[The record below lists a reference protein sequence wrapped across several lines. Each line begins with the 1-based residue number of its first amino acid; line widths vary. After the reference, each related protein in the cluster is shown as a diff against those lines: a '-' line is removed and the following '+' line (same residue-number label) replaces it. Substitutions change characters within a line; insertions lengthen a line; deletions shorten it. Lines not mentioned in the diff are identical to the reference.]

1 MELNPIGKFFIEG
14 GNFWIFKVGIPLLI
28 VLVAILYTMH
38 FPKVQYSSEKILKN
52 IMYYFYT
59 NRIMEFTKHYY
70 NEINIKEKSRED
82 GIMSLEW
89 VVATAATLIA
99 VVAGL
104 YTIFNNAD
112 KRKRTIQSDGECIAK
127 QTADILYIKDRVDD
141 ILLDNKDKKQTEGL
155 KATRHV

>member
-1 MELNPIGKFFIEG
+1 
-14 GNFWIFKVGIPLLI
+14 
-28 VLVAILYTMH
+28 
-38 FPKVQYSSEKILKN
+38 
-52 IMYYFYT
+52 
-59 NRIMEFTKHYY
+59 MEFTKHYY

-127 QTADILYIKDRVDD
+127 QTSATSENNAIVVCVVRTTPPYYVGKIEETTGRYDYLIGHFEYSIHGIR
-141 ILLDNKDKKQTEGL
+141 LLTDKTVQL
-155 KATRHV
+155 

>member
-1 MELNPIGKFFIEG
+1 
-14 GNFWIFKVGIPLLI
+14 
-28 VLVAILYTMH
+28 
-38 FPKVQYSSEKILKN
+38 
-52 IMYYFYT
+52 MYYFYT
-59 NRIMEFTKHYY
+59 NRIVEFTKHYY

-127 QTADILYIKDRVDD
+127 QTSDILYIKDRVDD
-141 ILLDNKDKKQTEGL
+141 ILLDNKDTNRRLESHETRLALMEDANRRLESIPDRVTNLEANTKKIYKKIE
-155 KATRHV
+155 KE